1 MKQLEN
7 IGVSE
12 LKTVLKWLKLYSS
25 LVSKIGNR
33 GKNLFHRELEWKNS
47 YRLEY
52 TSSMEENTAWKQGEK
67 AFKKSFGITPSREEV
82 VFIQNDD
89 IEGGIKIFS
98 NDDMVDF
105 SLSMAINQIK

>member
-7 IGVSE
+7 IQANE

-25 LVSKIGNR
+25 LVAKIGSR
-33 GKNLFHRELEWKNS
+33 GKDLFHRQLEWKNS
-47 YRLEY
+47 YKLEY
-52 TSSMEENTAWKQGEK
+52 TSSMKEDTAWKQWEK

-82 VFIQNDD
+82 VFIQNDE
-89 IEGGIKIFS
+89 IEGGIKIFQ